1 MGFKGFHISKE
12 KQKTCIPFLHCGQEY
27 QLAHGS
33 VVIAAVIS
41 CTNNCN
47 PSVMLTAGK
56 ALSQQYCQGKCDNHI
71 MVCTFILKIQEGKLS
86 LFFMEVL
93 VSVVLLVPWNK
104 VMAINQKKLF
114 SYCGI
119 P

>member
-1 MGFKGFHISKE
+1 MLFVDIVCFPVAECDKDGKNLSVALPQVGFKGFHIAKE
-12 KQKTCIPFLHCGQEY
+12 KQETRVPFLHCGQEY

-56 ALSQQYCQGKCDNHI
+56 
-71 MVCTFILKIQEGKLS
+71 TTEG
-86 LFFMEVL
+86 FMPNVH
-93 VSVVLLVPWNK
+93 
-104 VMAINQKKLF
+104 
-114 SYCGI
+114 
-119 P
+119 